1 MLTHCRALVAI
12 AAMAFVTT
20 PSWAQSASVPQIKT
34 QAPGFYRF
42 MVGDIEVTALNDGVI
57 SYKTS
62 QVLPTATADD
72 IAKRLFDMG
81 LTDPVDMSYNAYLI
95 NTGDRVILIDTGT
108 GGKLSDSPYF
118 KGAGRL
124 LANLQAAGYRPEQVQ
139 EIYIS
144 HLGPDHV
151 GALTRDD
158 GQIVFPNAIVRAAQR
173 EVAQFL
179 EQRSPEVEAKDWRLK
194 FWRDLFSP
202 YIKAGKFIPF
212 EQDTVLAPGIRSL
225 ATAGHTPGHTSYVIE
240 SKGQRLI
247 VLGDLVLVGALQ
259 FERPALESV
268 FDADRPAAAATR
280 RRVMQL
286 ASDGDY
292 WVAGAHLSFPGIGRI
307 RPAPE
312 GFRFFPVN
320 YRVP

>member
-1 MLTHCRALVAI
+1 MRTHCRALVAI
-12 AAMAFVTT
+12 VGLPFVTL
-20 PSWAQSASVPQIKT
+20 PSWGQSPQVKA

-57 SYKTS
+57 SYKTA
-62 QVLPTATADD
+62 QVLPTATPED

-95 NTGDRVILIDTGT
+95 NTGERLILIDTGT
-108 GGKLSDSPYF
+108 GGKLNDPPYF
-118 KGAGRL
+118 QGAGRL
-124 LANLQAAGYRPEQVQ
+124 LANLEAAGYQPEQVQ
-139 EIYIS
+139 EIYIT

-151 GALTRDD
+151 GALTQGD
-158 GQIVFPNAIVRAAQR
+158 QIVFPNAIVRAARR

-202 YIKAGKFIPF
+202 YIKAGNFLSF
-212 EQDTVLAPGIRSL
+212 ERDTVLAPGIRSV

-240 SKGQRLI
+240 SKGQKLI

-307 RPAPE
+307 RPGSE
-312 GFRFFPVN
+312 GFQFFPVN
-320 YRVP
+320 YRIP